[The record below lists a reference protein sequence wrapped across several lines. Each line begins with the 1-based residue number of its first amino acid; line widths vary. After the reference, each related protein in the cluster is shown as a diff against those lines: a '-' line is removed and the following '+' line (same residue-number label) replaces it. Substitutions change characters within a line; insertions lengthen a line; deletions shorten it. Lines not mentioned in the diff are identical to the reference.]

1 MAKARIIAAA
11 ALLVVGPAAALAG
24 SGEYQNLNAMGLASE
39 KGIRTKC
46 DLYGQHEGKTYC
58 FRDENAKS
66 EFMKVQ
72 PAIAR
77 RPMLTTAAKPT
88 IQTRPRATTPGLRLT
103 PTAAT
108 NHL

>member
-1 MAKARIIAAA
+1 MAKARILAAA

-66 EFMKVQ
+66 EFMKD
-72 PAIAR
+72 PAGNRAR
-77 RPMLTTAAKPT
+77 ADAYYGSKANDPNWTPCDYTGPPT
-88 IQTRPRATTPGLRLT
+88 DP
-103 PTAAT
+103 
-108 NHL
+108 NSCN

>member
-46 DLYGQHEGKTYC
+46 DLYGQH
-58 FRDENAKS
+58 
-66 EFMKVQ
+66 
-72 PAIAR
+72 
-77 RPMLTTAAKPT
+77 
-88 IQTRPRATTPGLRLT
+88 
-103 PTAAT
+103 
-108 NHL
+108 